1 MEILRNIIIFCF
13 VAVSVSA
20 QGQNAFYKKYA
31 SSVFDSGNGVV
42 QLPDS
47 SYAITGSSGAFDAYS
62 SQAYLMFT
70 DKGGNQ
76 LLTKSYGGDGDDI
89 GVRVMHIPNEGF
101 FIAGYT
107 NSTIGGDYDFV
118 LYKTDEQGNLLW
130 EKHYGTENWEKLNDA
145 ILLPDGGVVMVGQ
158 TEGLTTQLIDIFM
171 VRTDAM
177 GDTLWTKTLAT
188 PENDIAYALDTISAN
203 AFILA
208 GDHGNNGASAGMLAK
223 YDFDGNQEW
232 MQFYEQQG
240 QSTIRTVKIFDN
252 WIYAFGGIAIEEEDG
267 GFYKWGI
274 EVRADG
280 QYNGYWSGSQMA
292 SSLFNAMVIR
302 DASSMFIGYYADAED
317 VNPYE
322 SGNDAFV
329 MKFFT
334 DLYYN
339 DLSVNLSGKGEDII
353 NQMIVT
359 LDSGIVVVGTSSQS
373 SFGSTD
379 YYLGSEIMLAK
390 IGPDDEVAST
400 PTTAEDLVA
409 INEESVLRL
418 PIFPNPTKDMVY
430 LPEEVLSYPFELT
443 DFQGKVVLQGN
454 VESTLNT
461 GELEVG
467 IYFLNVFGKDQVW
480 KTKLIKQ

>member
-145 ILLPDGGVVMVGQ
+145 ILLPDGGVVLVGQ

-208 GDHGNNGASAGMLAK
+208 GDHGN
-223 YDFDGNQEW
+223 
-232 MQFYEQQG
+232 
-240 QSTIRTVKIFDN
+240 
-252 WIYAFGGIAIEEEDG
+252 
-267 GFYKWGI
+267 
-274 EVRADG
+274 
-280 QYNGYWSGSQMA
+280 
-292 SSLFNAMVIR
+292 
-302 DASSMFIGYYADAED
+302 
-317 VNPYE
+317 
-322 SGNDAFV
+322 
-329 MKFFT
+329 
-334 DLYYN
+334 
-339 DLSVNLSGKGEDII
+339 
-353 NQMIVT
+353 
-359 LDSGIVVVGTSSQS
+359 
-373 SFGSTD
+373 
-379 YYLGSEIMLAK
+379 
-390 IGPDDEVAST
+390 
-400 PTTAEDLVA
+400 
-409 INEESVLRL
+409 
-418 PIFPNPTKDMVY
+418 
-430 LPEEVLSYPFELT
+430 
-443 DFQGKVVLQGN
+443 
-454 VESTLNT
+454 
-461 GELEVG
+461 
-467 IYFLNVFGKDQVW
+467 
-480 KTKLIKQ
+480 